1 MVDSLSRYV
10 LLEFK
15 ERDGIVVSVQEK
27 TVLELGK
34 KEEFVDIHT
43 NAEFICNIP
52 NPTNRRKTTRVNATI
67 LLHSGIIYHLNVF
80 Q

>member
-15 ERDGIVVSVQEK
+15 ERDGIVLSVQEK

-34 KEEFVDIHT
+34 KE
-43 NAEFICNIP
+43 
-52 NPTNRRKTTRVNATI
+52 
-67 LLHSGIIYHLNVF
+67 
-80 Q
+80 